1 MKIECTHCGARFR
14 IDATRLDGGSFRIRC
29 SKCDRIFPVPVGETR
44 REKPEAAPADTSASG
59 GTPAPPPIYYVVRED
74 DCPLYDVND
83 EFQFANGLFYVP
95 QEKSPCLILARDVSR
110 IEEEEACQGDGTAYT
125 CSGCTGTMVFA
136 CKSARARDSDDYLEA
151 LTDLLRSF
159 PIFEAL
165 DKSDIQDIIAHLR
178 LDKFRKGDYVLRK
191 GEPGRNLFIIVSG
204 KVAVEGDDGLS
215 LATIGK
221 GEVVGEMSVLSGDR
235 VGASVQAIE
244 PTDVLRISADHFRR
258 VLSGFPSLQMRFTR
272 LLVRR
277 MGEINRARSE
287 HFSSSLAGQLSEI
300 PPTDLFQ
307 TFNINQ
313 KTGVLTLKLSRGT
326 AQLSFREGRLVD
338 VEYGDKRG
346 EEAFFELLKLK
357 EGRFKYL
364 PGLSPEK
371 MAASEIGDFMYLVI
385 EGLRRIEQDDRDFLR
400 TVIPTLL

>member
-1 MKIECTHCGARFR
+1 MKIECDNCGARFR
-14 IDATRLDGGSFRIRC
+14 MDPARLQNGPIRVRC
-29 SKCDRIFPVPVGETR
+29 TKCDHVFPVDGDP
-44 REKPEAAPADTSASG
+44 AARVESE
-59 GTPAPPPIYYVVRED
+59 PPPVYYVVRQD
-74 DCPLYDVND
+74 DCPLYEVND
-83 EFQFANGLFYVP
+83 EFQFSKGLFYVP
-95 QEKSPCLILARDVSR
+95 QGKSPCLILARDVTA
-110 IEEEEACQGDGTAYT
+110 IEEKGEAESDKVHS
-125 CSGCTGTMVFA
+125 CSGCTGTILYA
-136 CKSARARDSDDYLEA
+136 SKSNRVRRSDDYLDA

-159 PIFEAL
+159 SIFEDL
-165 DKSDIQDIIAHLR
+165 DKADIQDIIAHLR
-178 LDKFRKGDYVLRK
+178 LDKFKKGDYVLRK

-204 KVAVEGDDGLS
+204 QVAVEGEDGLS
-215 LATIGK
+215 LAAMGK
-221 GEVVGEMSVLSGDR
+221 GDVVGEMSVLSGDR
-235 VGASVQAIE
+235 VGASVRAIE
-244 PTDVLRISADHFRR
+244 PTDVLRISAEHFRR

-277 MGEINRARSE
+277 MAEINQARSD

-313 KTGVLTLKLSRGT
+313 KTGVLTLKLSDEGT

-364 PGLSPEK
+364 PGLSPDK

>member
-1 MKIECTHCGARFR
+1 MDGGNRQTIMKLECDHCGARFR
-14 IDATRLDGGSFRIRC
+14 IDPARLENSPTRPRC
-29 SKCDRIFPVPVGETR
+29 TRCNHPLPAPVETG
-44 REKPEAAPADTSASG
+44 APAPPDGAPG
-59 GTPAPPPIYYVVRED
+59 PPPIYYVARQD

-83 EFQFANGLFYVP
+83 EFQFSNGLFYVP
-95 QEKSPCLILARDVSR
+95 QGKSPCLILARDVCR
-110 IEEEEACQGDGTAYT
+110 IEETGPCRDEETVYT
-125 CSGCTGTMVFA
+125 CSGCTGTIVFA
-136 CKSARARDSDDYLEA
+136 CKSTRSRRSDDYLDA
-151 LTDLLRSF
+151 LTQLLRSF
-159 PIFEAL
+159 PIFEGL
-165 DKSDIQDIIAHLR
+165 ERSDIQEIIAHLR
-178 LDKFRKGDYVLRK
+178 LDKFKKSDYVLRK

-244 PTDVLRISADHFRR
+244 PTDVLRISAEHFRR

-277 MGEINRARSE
+277 MGEINQARSE

>member
-1 MKIECTHCGARFR
+1 MKIECDKCGARFR
-14 IDATRLDGGSFRIRC
+14 IDAAKRHAEPMRVRC
-29 SKCDRIFPVPVGETR
+29 SKCGRIFM
-44 REKPEAAPADTSASG
+44 
-59 GTPAPPPIYYVVRED
+59 APPDDVKADKTISPAGDADPPPVYSVVRQD
-74 DCPLYDVND
+74 NCPLYEVND
-83 EFQFANGLFYVP
+83 EFQFSGGLFYVP
-95 QEKSPCLILARDVSR
+95 QGKSPCLILARDVSV
-110 IEEEEACQGDGTAYT
+110 IEEKPADDETVYT
-125 CSGCTGTMVFA
+125 CSGCTGTIRFA
-136 CKSARARDSDDYLEA
+136 CKSNRLHRSDHYLDA
-151 LTDLLRSF
+151 LTGLLRSF
-159 PIFEAL
+159 SIFEDL
-165 DKSDIQDIIAHLR
+165 DKADIQNIIAHLR
-178 LDKFRKGDYVLRK
+178 LDKFKKGDYVLRK
-191 GEPGRNLFIIVSG
+191 GEPGRNLFIIISG
-204 KVAVEGDDGLS
+204 KVAVEGEDGLS

-244 PTDVLRISADHFRR
+244 STDVLRISAEHFRR
-258 VLSGFPSLQMRFTR
+258 VLSGFPLLQMRFTR

-277 MGEINRARSE
+277 MGEINQARTE

-313 KTGVLTLKLSRGT
+313 KTGVLTLKLSRGA

-346 EEAFFELLKLK
+346 EEAFFDLLKLK

-371 MAASEIGDFMYLVI
+371 MAASEIGDFMYLII